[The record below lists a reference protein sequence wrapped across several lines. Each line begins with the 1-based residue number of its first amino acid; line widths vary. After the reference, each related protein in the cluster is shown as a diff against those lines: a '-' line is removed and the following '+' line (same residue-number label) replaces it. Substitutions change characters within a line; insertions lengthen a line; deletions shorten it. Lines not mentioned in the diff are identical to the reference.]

1 MIITVNGKKQELK
14 DGATLAD
21 LAEVLHLGASGV
33 AVARN
38 NRVVPRTEW
47 QTLLEEDDSV
57 VVIKAS
63 CGG

>member
-1 MIITVNGKKQELK
+1 M
-14 DGATLAD
+14 AD
-21 LAEVLHLGASGV
+21 LAEVLHLGVSGV

-38 NRVVPRTEW
+38 NCVVPRTKW
-47 QTLLEEDDSV
+47 QTLLEEGDSV